1 MSKFCPRKNYALLA
15 LAIVYGIVAV
25 LQFFADGIF
34 SMQLYFSV
42 AFISLLTTLCESMKS
57 CTNWIYTL
65 EQETNTII
73 LEGQEYIKRNIEI
86 VERYPELSQVQE
98 KLREEYD
105 ELSQKVKPKPKTRFT
120 KYLNFLDTLIP
131 FVEVFQVIC
140 IAIITPLKIIPNNL
154 QTNKIISVLSLL
166 SVTFAFGSMY
176 ANEATSEI
184 IKHSRARRQDF
195 IRTSDYYINLCKTIS
210 EVKQAERDGKL
221 QDGND

>member
-15 LAIVYGIVAV
+15 LAIVYGIVAI

-42 AFISLLTTLCESMKS
+42 AFISLLTTLCESIKS

-65 EQETNTII
+65 EQEADTVI

-98 KLREEYD
+98 TLREEYD
-105 ELSQKVKPKPKTRFT
+105 ELSKKMKPKPKTRFT
-120 KYLNFLDTLIP
+120 KYLNFLDASIP

-166 SVTFAFGSMY
+166 SVVFAFWSMY

-210 EVKQAERDGKL
+210 EVKQVEREEKL